1 MASNRLEANPTK
13 TSFIMINDKEEG
25 AKTRKIIVGNVEI
38 SQESS
43 AKLLGITMDKNKKM
57 DYTNLWKGRYLILSQ
72 LKDVRCQE
80 NTLRRFEI
88 SYTTETSNFYQ
99 K

>member
-13 TSFIMINDKEEG
+13 TSFIIINYKEEG

-43 AKLLGITMDKNKKM
+43 AKLLGITMDKNKKWTTQI
-57 DYTNLWKGRYLILSQ
+57 YGKGGTLSSLNSRMFVVKRILSDV
-72 LKDVRCQE
+72 LKSL
-80 NTLRRFEI
+80 TLRRPI
-88 SYTTETSNFYQ
+88 Q
-99 K
+99 PR